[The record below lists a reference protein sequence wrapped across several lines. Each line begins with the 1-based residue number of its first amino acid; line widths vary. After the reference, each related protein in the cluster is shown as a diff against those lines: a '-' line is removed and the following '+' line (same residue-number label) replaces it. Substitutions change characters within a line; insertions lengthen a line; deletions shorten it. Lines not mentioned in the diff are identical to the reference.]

1 MVNITVIKK
10 GITDLDIDCIVNAAN
25 EYLREGSGVCGAI
38 FAAADREQLRAECSS
53 IGHCDTGSAVIT
65 SGCGTRAKYIIHAV
79 GPVWHGG
86 CSGEPEALYGAY
98 RSSLELARD
107 NDITSIAFPLI
118 SSGIFGYPKDQAW
131 DVAIRAC
138 REFGSDNADRNMD
151 IVFAVLD
158 GTLLEMGNERL
169 QQ

>member
-1 MVNITVIKK
+1 MVNISIIKK
-10 GITDLDIDCIVNAAN
+10 GISDLDIECIVNAAN
-25 EYLREGSGVCGAI
+25 EHLREGSGVCGAI
-38 FAAADREQLRAECSS
+38 FAVADRAQLRAECSR

-79 GPVWHGG
+79 GPIWHGG
-86 CSGEPEALYGAY
+86 SSGEEEKLYGAY
-98 RSSLELARD
+98 HSSLELARE
-107 NDITSIAFPLI
+107 NEIKSIAFPLI

-138 REFGSDNADRNMD
+138 REFGSDNADCDMD

-158 GTLLEMGNERL
+158 DKTLEVGNARL